1 MAKGLEDTAL
11 YRFNPLIARNE
22 VGSRPGQPAVG
33 VSAFHAANAA
43 RLEKMPRTMLTTS
56 THDTKRGEDA
66 RARITAIARHAR
78 VWDEKV
84 AEWNALLA
92 DPAQPVDRNEE
103 YFFYQLL
110 LGAWPAEW
118 RRTDEIA
125 TEELRIFAD
134 RVTAAML
141 KSSREAGVN
150 TRWTFGNA
158 RYEAALAALVGR
170 ALAPESQFMQSFRA
184 FEATVVV
191 DATEISLAQ
200 IVLKL
205 TVPGVPDIYQGA
217 ELWEQS
223 MVDPDNRRPVDFQH
237 RTNLLEAPLSSAA
250 GTDSFAKFDV
260 TRRLLKLRQ
269 SNPRLF
275 AEGSYQPLSVDGP
288 GAEAVCAFARLN
300 GDAGLAVAVA
310 LHGTEALAGE
320 ARIALPRHIRGPWVP
335 VLPGEHAVHGTVAT
349 VPRSSMVVLYADGRM
364 R

>member
-1 MAKGLEDTAL
+1 MV
-11 YRFNPLIARNE
+11 N
-22 VGSRPGQPAVG
+22 
-33 VSAFHAANAA
+33 
-43 RLEKMPRTMLTTS
+43 
-56 THDTKRGEDA
+56 
-66 RARITAIARHAR
+66 
-78 VWDEKV
+78 
-84 AEWNALLA
+84 
-92 DPAQPVDRNEE
+92 
-103 YFFYQLL
+103 
-110 LGAWPAEW
+110 
-118 RRTDEIA
+118 
-125 TEELRIFAD
+125 
-134 RVTAAML
+134 
-141 KSSREAGVN
+141 SSREAGVN

-170 ALAPESQFMQSFRA
+170 ALAPASQVMQSFRA
-184 FEATVVV
+184 FEATVVA

-237 RTNLLEAPLSSAA
+237 RTNLLETLLSSAA
-250 GTDSFAKFDV
+250 GTVSFAKFDI

-300 GDAGLAVAVA
+300 GDAGLAVAVVVQ
-310 LHGTEALAGE
+310 GTEARAGE
-320 ARIALPRHIRGPWVP
+320 SRIALPRHIRSPWVP
-335 VLPGEHAVHGTVAT
+335 VLPGGHAARGTVAT
-349 VPRSSMVVLYADGRM
+349 VPRSSIVVLYAGGRM